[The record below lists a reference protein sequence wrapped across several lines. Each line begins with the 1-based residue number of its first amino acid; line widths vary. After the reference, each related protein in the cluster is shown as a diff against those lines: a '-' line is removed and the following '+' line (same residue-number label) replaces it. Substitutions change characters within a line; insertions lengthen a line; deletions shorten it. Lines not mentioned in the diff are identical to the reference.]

1 MSVPTELGYTA
12 KHEWVVIKDGV
23 ATVGITAYAAESLGD
38 IVFVEHPT
46 VGEEANTE
54 DPVGEVESTKSVSEI
69 FSPVNGEIVEVNE
82 ALEDAPETINSDPY
96 EGGWLFKARV
106 SGESTDL
113 LSAAEYTKLI
123 EGEN

>member
-23 ATVGITAYAAESLGD
+23 ATVGITAFAAESLGD
-38 IVFVEHPT
+38 IVFVEAPA
-46 VGEEANTE
+46 VGEEVNTD
-54 DPVGEVESTKSVSEI
+54 DPAGEVESTKSVSEI
-69 FSPVNGEIVEVNE
+69 FSPVNGEVTEINE
-82 ALEDAPETINSDPY
+82 TLEEAPETINSDPY
-96 EGGWLFKARV
+96 ESGWLFKVRV
-106 SGESTDL
+106 SEEPTDL